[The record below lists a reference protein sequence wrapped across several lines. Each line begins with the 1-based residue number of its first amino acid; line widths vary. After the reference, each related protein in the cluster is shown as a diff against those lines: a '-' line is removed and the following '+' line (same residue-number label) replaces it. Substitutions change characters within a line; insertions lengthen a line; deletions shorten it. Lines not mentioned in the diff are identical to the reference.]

1 MPFIIFYKCFLII
14 FLHSYTINYKL
25 PMISLRELFESKIN
39 YFVRYNKKNDYT
51 FYTFLKK
58 KCKIQIIKDLYLDR
72 KWFIDHISRHK

>member
-1 MPFIIFYKCFLII
+1 
-14 FLHSYTINYKL
+14 
-25 PMISLRELFESKIN
+25 MISLRELFESKIN

-72 KWFIDHISRHK
+72 KWFIDHISLIFLSIPLAPSMPNSFLLTQIGH